1 MFRHP
6 LALVAC
12 LCCLCSLADA
22 QPTTAGPAWAA
33 SKPATSH
40 ITGSA
45 RVVPA
50 PERDVVSAAP
60 YAGVVTR
67 WAVLPGQRVS
77 AGAIVGQWLSSG
89 LSEAQ
94 RDLQQARIEADLT
107 QRQLTRDR
115 SLWDEGLIAQTRL
128 EDTQARA
135 QAAQVQLQM
144 RQAQWEAAT
153 GASDDSR
160 GKQVLRAPI
169 SGVVVELPAKPGQR
183 VEAGAPLMRVA
194 DLSVLH
200 LEISLSPDQARGV
213 RAGDAV
219 QVQNPAARGVVISV
233 SPALEAA
240 QQVVVRA
247 RLTQA
252 GSLMAGE
259 TVTAHV
265 QRKD

>member
-1 MFRHP
+1 M
-6 LALVAC
+6 
-12 LCCLCSLADA
+12 
-22 QPTTAGPAWAA
+22 
-33 SKPATSH
+33 
-40 ITGSA
+40 GSA

-67 WAVLPGQRVS
+67 WAVLPGQRVA
-77 AGAIVGQWLSSG
+77 AGAAIGQWVSSG

-107 QRQLTRDR
+107 QRQLKRDR

-135 QAAQVQLQM
+135 QAAQAQLKM

-153 GASDDSR
+153 GSIEDSR
-160 GKQVLRAPI
+160 GLQALRAPI
-169 SGVVVELPAKPGQR
+169 SGVVVELLAKPGQR

-200 LEISLSPDQARGV
+200 LEISLSPEQARSV
-213 RAGDAV
+213 RVGDSV

-233 SPALEAA
+233 SPALETT
-240 QQVVVRA
+240 QQVLVRA
-247 RLTQA
+247 RLTQP
-252 GSLMAGE
+252 GPLMAGE

-265 QRKD
+265 LRKD